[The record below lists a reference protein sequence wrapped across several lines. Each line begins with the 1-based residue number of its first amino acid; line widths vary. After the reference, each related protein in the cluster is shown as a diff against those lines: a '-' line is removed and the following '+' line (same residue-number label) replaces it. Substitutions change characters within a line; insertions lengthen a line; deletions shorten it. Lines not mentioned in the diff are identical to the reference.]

1 MMANGVRALPIEGS
15 EGGIPDAARIPLRCF
30 DRSIASS
37 VSQCAKSACCR
48 GYYRIK
54 PEVELH
60 YLHLSL
66 TKFYIYMSGIFRPSL
81 ARPVVPWH
89 TFHWSA
95 GLLGS
100 CRKKARDEKPP
111 VCFGSQR
118 QAGISI
124 KRDRTGFA
132 AVEGLYQ
139 ALAGAACRG
148 ACLGRGSLHRSG
160 AASRRHERPIHDALT
175 KIF

>member
-1 MMANGVRALPIEGS
+1 MANGVRALPIEGS
-15 EGGIPDAARIPLRCF
+15 EGGIPDAARTPLRCF

-60 YLHLSL
+60 DLRLSL
-66 TKFYIYMSGIFRPSL
+66 TKFLYMTGIFRHSL
-81 ARPVVPWH
+81 ARAVVPWH

-100 CRKKARDEKPP
+100 CRKKARDEKPS

-118 QAGISI
+118 QAGISL
-124 KRDRTGFA
+124 KRDGAGFA

-139 ALAGAACRG
+139 ALAVAARRG
-148 ACLGRGSLHRSG
+148 ACLGRTARHRSG
-160 AASRRHERPIHDALT
+160 AVPRRHERPVHDALT